1 MAEPWQ
7 DDLEK
12 NRHTFKRQGIM
23 KTNRIISALS
33 LILLA
38 FPLTAQVVSKD
49 SLSNLREQRQ
59 MLEIGKRL
67 NENKLELAKLENE
80 REEKVM
86 AVSQT
91 SENAQKSADA
101 NIQAADKLGEESQ
114 DRKLARRA
122 SNSAGSAKADAK
134 KARKAGYSLEK
145 LDKDINSLKAS
156 IQEDEKKL
164 AGMQPAVHGEP
175 MY

>member
-1 MAEPWQ
+1 
-7 DDLEK
+7 
-12 NRHTFKRQGIM
+12 M
-23 KTNRIISALS
+23 KTNRLMAALS

-38 FPLTAQVVSKD
+38 FPLTAQVVSRD
-49 SLSNLREQRQ
+49 SLSNLKEQKQ

-80 REEKVM
+80 REGKVM
-86 AVSQT
+86 AVSET

-101 NIQAADKLGEESQ
+101 NKQAAERLGEESQ

-122 SNSAGSAKADAK
+122 NNSAGSAKADAK
-134 KARKAGYSLEK
+134 RARKAGYSLEK
-145 LDKDINSLKAS
+145 LDKDISLLRAS

>member
-1 MAEPWQ
+1 
-7 DDLEK
+7 
-12 NRHTFKRQGIM
+12 M
-23 KTNRIISALS
+23 KTNKIITALS

-49 SLSNLREQRQ
+49 SLSNLKEQRQ

-67 NENKLELAKLENE
+67 NGNKMELAKLENE
-80 REEKVM
+80 REGKVT
-86 AVSQT
+86 AVTQT

-101 NIQAADKLGEESQ
+101 NKQAADKLGDESQ

-122 SNSAGSAKADAK
+122 NNSAGSARSDAK
-134 KARKAGYSLEK
+134 RARKAGYSLEK
-145 LDKDINSLKAS
+145 LDKDISSLKVS
-156 IQEDEKKL
+156 IQEDERKL
-164 AGMQPAVHGEP
+164 ADMQPAVHPEP

>member
-1 MAEPWQ
+1 M
-7 DDLEK
+7 K
-12 NRHTFKRQGIM
+12 NNT
-23 KTNRIISALS
+23 IIASLS

-49 SLSNLREQRQ
+49 SLATLKAERQ

-67 NENKLELAKLENE
+67 NENKTQLAKLENE
-80 REEKVM
+80 REGKLME
-86 AVSQT
+86 VSQT

-101 NIQAADKLGEESQ
+101 NKQAADKLRDESQ

-122 SNSAGSAKADAK
+122 NNSAGSAKSDAK
-134 KARKAGYSLEK
+134 KARKAGYSLKK
-145 LDKDINSLKAS
+145 LDSDINSLKAS
-156 IQEDEKKL
+156 IQKDEKEL
-164 AGMQPAVHGEP
+164 ADMQPNILPEP

>member
-1 MAEPWQ
+1 
-7 DDLEK
+7 
-12 NRHTFKRQGIM
+12 M
-23 KTNRIISALS
+23 KINRIISALS

-49 SLSNLREQRQ
+49 SLSILKEQRQ

-67 NENKLELAKLENE
+67 NENKLELAKLENA
-80 REEKVM
+80 REEKAT

-91 SENAQKSADA
+91 AENAQKSADA
-101 NIQAADKLGEESQ
+101 NKEAADKLGEESQ
-114 DRKLARRA
+114 DRKLARKA
-122 SNSAGSAKADAK
+122 NSSAGSAKSDAK

-145 LDKDINSLKAS
+145 LDKDISSLKNS

-164 AGMQPAVHGEP
+164 ADMQPAVHGEP

>member
-1 MAEPWQ
+1 
-7 DDLEK
+7 
-12 NRHTFKRQGIM
+12 M
-23 KTNRIISALS
+23 KTNRLMAALS

-38 FPLTAQVVSKD
+38 FPLTAQVVSRD
-49 SLSNLREQRQ
+49 SLSNLKEQKQ

-80 REEKVM
+80 REGKVM
-86 AVSQT
+86 AVSET

-101 NIQAADKLGEESQ
+101 NKQAAERLGEESQ

-122 SNSAGSAKADAK
+122 NNSAGSAKADAK
-134 KARKAGYSLEK
+134 RARKAGYSLEK
-145 LDKDINSLKAS
+145 LDKDISSLRAS

-164 AGMQPAVHGEP
+164 ADMQPAVHGQP

>member
-1 MAEPWQ
+1 
-7 DDLEK
+7 
-12 NRHTFKRQGIM
+12 M
-23 KTNRIISALS
+23 KINKIIASLS

-49 SLSNLREQRQ
+49 SLSNLKEQRQ

-67 NENKLELAKLENE
+67 NENKIELAKLENE
-80 REEKVM
+80 RDGKVA

-101 NIQAADKLGEESQ
+101 NKQAADRLGEQSQ

-122 SNSAGSAKADAK
+122 NNSAGSARSDAK

-156 IQEDEKKL
+156 IQDDEQKL
-164 AGMQPAVHGEP
+164 VDMQPSIHPEP

>member
-1 MAEPWQ
+1 MNIN
-7 DDLEK
+7 K
-12 NRHTFKRQGIM
+12 
-23 KTNRIISALS
+23 IIASLS

-49 SLSNLREQRQ
+49 SLSNLKEQRQ

-67 NENKLELAKLENE
+67 NENKIELAKLENE
-80 REEKVM
+80 RDGKVA

-101 NIQAADKLGEESQ
+101 NKQAADRLGEQSQ

-122 SNSAGSAKADAK
+122 NNSAGSARSDAK

-156 IQEDEKKL
+156 IQDDEQKL
-164 AGMQPAVHGEP
+164 VDMRPSIHPEP

>member
-1 MAEPWQ
+1 MVACSSREISI
-7 DDLEK
+7 
-12 NRHTFKRQGIM
+12 FKLDTIM
-23 KTNRIISALS
+23 KTKKIIVSLS
-33 LILLA
+33 VVLLT
-38 FPLTAQVVSKD
+38 FPLSAQVVSKD
-49 SLSNLREQRQ
+49 SLSNLKEQKQ

-67 NENKLELAKLENE
+67 NENKMELAKLENDLD
-80 REEKVM
+80 RKVT

-91 SENAQKSADA
+91 SENAQQSADA
-101 NIQAADKLGEESQ
+101 NRQAADKLGDESQ

-122 SNSAGSAKADAK
+122 SSSAGLAKSDAK

-145 LDKDINSLKAS
+145 LNRDINSLKAS

-164 AGMQPAVHGEP
+164 ADMQPTVRAEP

>member
-1 MAEPWQ
+1 
-7 DDLEK
+7 
-12 NRHTFKRQGIM
+12 M
-23 KTNRIISALS
+23 KTNKIIAGLS

-49 SLSNLREQRQ
+49 SLATLKEQRQ

-67 NENKLELAKLENE
+67 NENKTELAKLENE
-80 REEKVM
+80 REGKVA

-91 SENAQKSADA
+91 SENAQKAADA
-101 NIQAADKLGEESQ
+101 NKQAADKLGEESQ

-122 SNSAGSAKADAK
+122 NNSAGSAKSDAK

-145 LDKDINSLKAS
+145 LDNDINSLKAS

-164 AGMQPAVHGEP
+164 TDMQPAVHPEP
-175 MY
+175 M

>member
-1 MAEPWQ
+1 
-7 DDLEK
+7 
-12 NRHTFKRQGIM
+12 M
-23 KTNRIISALS
+23 KTNRLISALS

-38 FPLTAQVVSKD
+38 FPLTAQVVSRD
-49 SLSNLREQRQ
+49 SLSNLKEQKQ

-67 NENKLELAKLENE
+67 NENKLELVKLENE
-80 REEKVM
+80 REGKVT
-86 AVSQT
+86 AVSET

-101 NIQAADKLGEESQ
+101 NKQAAERLGEESQ

-122 SNSAGSAKADAK
+122 NNSAGSAKADAK
-134 KARKAGYSLEK
+134 RARKAGYSLEK
-145 LDKDINSLKAS
+145 LDKDISSLRAS

>member
-1 MAEPWQ
+1 
-7 DDLEK
+7 
-12 NRHTFKRQGIM
+12 M
-23 KTNRIISALS
+23 KTNKIIASLS

-38 FPLTAQVVSKD
+38 FPLTAQVISKD
-49 SLSNLREQRQ
+49 SLANLKEQKQ

-67 NENKLELAKLENE
+67 NDNKMELAKLENE
-80 REEKVM
+80 RDGKVA
-86 AVSQT
+86 AVTQT

-101 NIQAADKLGEESQ
+101 NKEAADKLGEESQ

-122 SNSAGSAKADAK
+122 NNSAGSAKSDAK

-145 LDKDINSLKAS
+145 LDNDINALKAS

-164 AGMQPAVHGEP
+164 ADMQPAVHPEP
-175 MY
+175 MF

>member
-1 MAEPWQ
+1 
-7 DDLEK
+7 
-12 NRHTFKRQGIM
+12 M
-23 KTNRIISALS
+23 KTNRIIYALS

-49 SLSNLREQRQ
+49 SLSILKEQRQ

-80 REEKVM
+80 REEKVT

-101 NIQAADKLGEESQ
+101 NKQAADRLGEESQ

-122 SNSAGSAKADAK
+122 NSSAGSARADAK
-134 KARKAGYSLEK
+134 RARKAGYSLEK
-145 LDKDINSLKAS
+145 LDKDISSLKAS
-156 IQEDEKKL
+156 IREDEEKL
-164 AGMQPAVHGEP
+164 ADMQPAAHGEP

>member
-1 MAEPWQ
+1 
-7 DDLEK
+7 
-12 NRHTFKRQGIM
+12 M
-23 KTNRIISALS
+23 KTNRIIYALS

-49 SLSNLREQRQ
+49 SLSILKEQRQ

-80 REEKVM
+80 REEKVT

-101 NIQAADKLGEESQ
+101 NKQAADRLGEESQ

-122 SNSAGSAKADAK
+122 NSSAGSARADAK
-134 KARKAGYSLEK
+134 RARKAGYSLEK
-145 LDKDINSLKAS
+145 LDKDISSLKAS
-156 IQEDEKKL
+156 IREDEEKL
-164 AGMQPAVHGEP
+164 AGMQPAAHGEP